1 MQRPEGGMG
10 RRARPP
16 GGPTMI
22 LAGGEFRRESKHF
35 DHAAMGP
42 QLVEDYSL
50 SAGLSSAWEL
60 LSLLWR
66 GGALET

>member
-16 GGPTMI
+16 GGPMNDPRW
-22 LAGGEFRRESKHF
+22 GELRRESKHF

-42 QLVEDYSL
+42 KLAEDYSL
-50 SAGLSSAWEL
+50 PAGLSSAWEL

-66 GGALET
+66 GKPK